1 MQTTKSIGKLAVS
14 AMLALALGP
23 LGAAVARAQE
33 VLDPIFLLDAT
44 CVSAGPGRWSYD
56 VKNVSVGRAVYK
68 SYWYMGPGSDYSSM
82 TCRIRPQNPEKE
94 RDYNFQTLYL
104 EFGMRDNDAGSPG
117 ATVTVYLDGRR
128 QESKSVIPG
137 QKSTIQLNITNV
149 NNISIETE
157 CNEKVRYCDR
167 VYFLKGLLE
176 PAPLPANPDTSQP
189 IPPPPSDGSTN
200 QTPPPPPPSNSP
212 GELPNL

>member
-1 MQTTKSIGKLAVS
+1 MQTTKSIGKLAAS

-23 LGAAVARAQE
+23 LGTAVARAQE
-33 VLDPIFLLDAT
+33 VLDPVFLLDAT

-68 SYWYMGPGSDYSSM
+68 SYWYMGPGTDYSSM
-82 TCRIRPQNPEKE
+82 TCRIRPENPDEK
-94 RDYNFQTLYL
+94 DYNFQTLYL

-117 ATVTVYLDGRR
+117 ATVTVYLDGKRG
-128 QESKSVIPG
+128 ESKSVAPG
-137 QKSTIQLNITNV
+137 QKGSIQVNITNV
-149 NNISIETE
+149 SNIAVETE
-157 CNEKVRYCDR
+157 CNDKVRYCDR
-167 VYFLKGLLE
+167 VYFWEGSLE
-176 PAPLPANPDTSQP
+176 PAPLPPNPDTSQP

-212 GELPNL
+212 GELPKL